1 MWHVQKCW
9 RGRSLRSTASPSM
22 SRAQAALSTETGRV
36 QRVPALNASRA
47 RADHQEG
54 RDRTVGMGMLR
65 GLSCAV
71 TAYFVYTVLNLV
83 TVAIAMDRMQEH
95 RDALHRNVEAL
106 KEINQHLQA
115 EFDALSTS
123 PDLIRLYARD
133 LGLYAPG
140 ERVIRLQGTG
150 ARSTFHEAGSVVT
163 ASKPPPAPRF
173 PFLLAGLAVG
183 GLLYVRLRFRERSR
197 GDERSRGERSRGD
210 AHAQRPCCPRVTAES
225 CRSAAA
231 CCVAAGW

>member
-1 MWHVQKCW
+1 
-9 RGRSLRSTASPSM
+9 
-22 SRAQAALSTETGRV
+22 
-36 QRVPALNASRA
+36 
-47 RADHQEG
+47 
-54 RDRTVGMGMLR
+54 MLR

-95 RDALHRNVEAL
+95 REALQQNVEAL

-150 ARSTFHEAGSVVT
+150 ERSTFYEVGAVVT
-163 ASKPPPAPRF
+163 ESAPPKAPRLA
-173 PFLLAGLAVG
+173 FLLAGLAVG
-183 GLLYVRLRFRERSR
+183 GLLYVRLRFRERSQSDGR
-197 GDERSRGERSRGD
+197 SRSDERSRGDERARRHRAARTSPPG
-210 AHAQRPCCPRVTAES
+210 HADLLPR
-225 CRSAAA
+225 AASWR
-231 CCVAAGW
+231 AGGPAR

>member
-1 MWHVQKCW
+1 
-9 RGRSLRSTASPSM
+9 
-22 SRAQAALSTETGRV
+22 
-36 QRVPALNASRA
+36 
-47 RADHQEG
+47 
-54 RDRTVGMGMLR
+54 MGMLR

-83 TVAIAMDRMQEH
+83 TVAVAMDRMQDH
-95 RDALHRNVEAL
+95 REALERNVEAL
-106 KEINQHLQA
+106 KGVNQRLQA

-150 ARSTFHEAGSVVT
+150 ERSTFYEAGAVVT
-163 ASKPPPAPRF
+163 KTDPPQAPRLA
-173 PFLLAGLAVG
+173 FLLAGVAVG

-197 GDERSRGERSRGD
+197 SDERSRSGRAARTSPQDDADLLPRAASRRVGD
-210 AHAQRPCCPRVTAES
+210 PAR
-225 CRSAAA
+225 
-231 CCVAAGW
+231 

>member
-1 MWHVQKCW
+1 
-9 RGRSLRSTASPSM
+9 
-22 SRAQAALSTETGRV
+22 
-36 QRVPALNASRA
+36 
-47 RADHQEG
+47 
-54 RDRTVGMGMLR
+54 MLR

-71 TAYFVYTVLNLV
+71 TVYFVYTVLNLV

-95 RDALHRNVEAL
+95 REALQRNVEAL

-123 PDLIRLYARD
+123 PDLIRLYARE

-150 ARSTFHEAGSVVT
+150 ERATFYEAGAVVT
-163 ASKPPPAPRF
+163 ESAPPKAPRLA
-173 PFLLAGLAVG
+173 FLLAGLVVG

-197 GDERSRGERSRGD
+197 SDERSWSDGRSRGD
-210 AHAQRPCCPRVTAES
+210 GRARRHRAARTSPRGHADLLPR
-225 CRSAAA
+225 AASWR
-231 CCVAAGW
+231 AGDPAR

>member
-1 MWHVQKCW
+1 
-9 RGRSLRSTASPSM
+9 
-22 SRAQAALSTETGRV
+22 
-36 QRVPALNASRA
+36 
-47 RADHQEG
+47 
-54 RDRTVGMGMLR
+54 MLR

-83 TVAIAMDRMQEH
+83 TVAIVMDRMQEH
-95 RDALHRNVEAL
+95 REALQRNVEAL

-150 ARSTFHEAGSVVT
+150 ERPSFYEAGAVVT
-163 ASKPPPAPRF
+163 ESEPPKAPRLA
-173 PFLLAGLAVG
+173 FLLAGLAVG
-183 GLLYVRLRFRERSR
+183 GLLYVRLRFRERSQS
-197 GDERSRGERSRGD
+197 DERARGHRAARTSPRRHADLLPRAASWRAGD
-210 AHAQRPCCPRVTAES
+210 PAR
-225 CRSAAA
+225 
-231 CCVAAGW
+231 

>member
-1 MWHVQKCW
+1 
-9 RGRSLRSTASPSM
+9 
-22 SRAQAALSTETGRV
+22 
-36 QRVPALNASRA
+36 
-47 RADHQEG
+47 
-54 RDRTVGMGMLR
+54 MLR

-95 RDALHRNVEAL
+95 REALQRNVETL
-106 KEINQHLQA
+106 KEINRHLQA

-140 ERVIRLQGTG
+140 EWVIRLQGTG
-150 ARSTFHEAGSVVT
+150 EQPRFYEAGAVVT
-163 ASKPPPAPRF
+163 WSDPPPAPRLAF
-173 PFLLAGLAVG
+173 FLAGLAVG

-197 GDERSRGERSRGD
+197 SDEPARGD
-210 AHAQRPCCPRVTAES
+210 RAARASPQDHADLLPR
-225 CRSAAA
+225 AASWRVGDPA
-231 CCVAAGW
+231 R

>member
-1 MWHVQKCW
+1 
-9 RGRSLRSTASPSM
+9 
-22 SRAQAALSTETGRV
+22 
-36 QRVPALNASRA
+36 
-47 RADHQEG
+47 
-54 RDRTVGMGMLR
+54 MLR

-95 RDALHRNVEAL
+95 REALQRNVEAL
-106 KEINQHLQA
+106 QEINQHLQA

-150 ARSTFHEAGSVVT
+150 ERSSFYEAGAVVT
-163 ASKPPPAPRF
+163 ESEPPKAPRLA
-173 PFLLAGLAVG
+173 FLLAGLAVG
-183 GLLYVRLRFRERSR
+183 GLLYVRLRFRERSQ
-197 GDERSRGERSRGD
+197 GDERSRRDERARRHRAARTSPRG
-210 AHAQRPCCPRVTAES
+210 HADLLPR
-225 CRSAAA
+225 AASWR
-231 CCVAAGW
+231 AGDPAR